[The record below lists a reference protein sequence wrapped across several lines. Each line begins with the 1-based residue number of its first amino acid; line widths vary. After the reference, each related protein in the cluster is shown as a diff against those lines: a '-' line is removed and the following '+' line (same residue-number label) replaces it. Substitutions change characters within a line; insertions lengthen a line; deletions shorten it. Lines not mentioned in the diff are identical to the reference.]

1 MLPLSYN
8 SKKQYKM
15 RKKFNL
21 SLIALALAATSF
33 TACNSGTQNTENA
46 DAVTDSVATGEIQV
60 IPVEDSKA
68 FPGAGLEIASITSE
82 KVGTD
87 SARITV
93 KYNVKNFTLTEH
105 TDDMNAEHMA
115 NSKEGQHIHFILDN
129 MPYVAL
135 YKPENTT
142 MVKLGTE
149 HYLLSFLSRSY
160 HESIK
165 EKGAAVLKHFKIDEN
180 GALSELDLPT
190 DASLFYS
197 RPKGEY
203 TGADTERLLLDFY
216 VWNTDLKDG
225 KKVKATINGTDFML
239 DNWGPY
245 EILNAPKG
253 EVTVNLSLVD
263 ENGNALSG
271 DNVSISRTVT
281 LK

>member
-1 MLPLSYN
+1 
-8 SKKQYKM
+8 M
-15 RKKFNL
+15 RKKLNL
-21 SLIALALAATSF
+21 GLMALALAATSF
-33 TACNSGTQNTENA
+33 TACNSGSKNTEN
-46 DAVTDSVATGEIQV
+46 DANAVDTVVTKEIQV
-60 IPVEDSKA
+60 VPVADSKA
-68 FPGAGLEIASITSE
+68 FPGASLGITSIISE
-82 KVGTD
+82 KVGAD

-93 KYNVKNFTLTEH
+93 KYDVKNFTLTEH
-105 TDDMNAEHMA
+105 TDDTNADHMA

-129 MPYVAL
+129 TPYAAL

-165 EKGAAVLKHFKIDEN
+165 EKGAAVLMHFKVDEN
-180 GALSELDLPT
+180 GKLSDLPLPT
-190 DASLFYS
+190 DPSLFYS

-225 KKVKATINGTDFML
+225 NKVKATINGTDFML

-253 EVTVNLSLVD
+253 ELTVNLSLVD
-263 ENGNALSG
+263 QNGNALSG
-271 DNVSISRTVT
+271 DNVSINRTVT

>member
-1 MLPLSYN
+1 
-8 SKKQYKM
+8 M
-15 RKKFNL
+15 RKKLNL
-21 SLIALALAATSF
+21 SMIALALAATSF
-33 TACNSGTQNTENA
+33 TACNSGSQNTENA
-46 DAVTDSVATGEIQV
+46 DATIDTANTQEIQV
-60 IPVEDSKA
+60 VPVADSKA
-68 FPGAGLEIASITSE
+68 FPGANLEISSITSE

-93 KYNVKNFTLTEH
+93 KYDVKNFTLTEH

-129 MPYVAL
+129 SPYVAL
-135 YKPENTT
+135 YKPENTVT
-142 MVKLGTE
+142 VKLGTE

-165 EKGAAVLKHFKIDEN
+165 EDGAAILKHFKIDEN
-180 GALSELDLPT
+180 GVLSDLALPT
-190 DASLFYS
+190 EPSLFYS
-197 RPKGEY
+197 RPKGDY

-225 KKVKATINGTDFML
+225 NKVKATINGADFML

-253 EVTVNLSLVD
+253 ELTVNLSLVD
-263 ENGNALSG
+263 QDGNALSG

>member
-1 MLPLSYN
+1 
-8 SKKQYKM
+8 M

-33 TACNSGTQNTENA
+33 TACNSGSQNAENTDA
-46 DAVTDSVATGEIQV
+46 DTVATGEIQV
-60 IPVEDSKA
+60 VPVVDSKA
-68 FPGAGLEIASITSE
+68 FPEANLEIASITSE
-82 KVGTD
+82 KVGAD

-93 KYNVKNFTLTEH
+93 KYDVKNFTLTEH
-105 TDDMNAEHMA
+105 TDDMNAGHMA

-129 MPYVAL
+129 TPYVAL
-135 YKPENTT
+135 YKPENTA

-165 EKGAAVLKHFKIDEN
+165 EEGAAVLKHFKIDEN
-180 GALSELDLPT
+180 GALSELPLPT
-190 DASLFYS
+190 EPSLFYS

-203 TGADTERLLLDFY
+203 TGADTERVLLDFY

-225 KKVKATINGTDFML
+225 NKVKATINGTDFVL

-253 EVTVNLSLVD
+253 ELTVDLSLVD
-263 ENGNALSG
+263 QNGDTLSG

>member
-1 MLPLSYN
+1 VLPLN
-8 SKKQYKM
+8 ITNKKQYKM
-15 RKKFNL
+15 RKNFNL

-33 TACNSGTQNTENA
+33 TACNSGSQSTEN
-46 DAVTDSVATGEIQV
+46 TDTDTDTVATGEIQV
-60 IPVEDSKA
+60 VPVVDSKA
-68 FPGAGLEIASITSE
+68 FPGANLEISSITSE

-93 KYNVKNFTLTEH
+93 KYDVKNFTLTEH
-105 TDDMNAEHMA
+105 TDDMNAGHMA
-115 NSKEGQHIHFILDN
+115 NYKEGQHIHFILDN

-135 YKPENTT
+135 YKPKNTA

-165 EKGAAVLKHFKIDEN
+165 EKGAAVLKHFKVDEN

-190 DASLFYS
+190 DPSLFYS

-203 TGADTERLLLDFY
+203 TGADADRLLLDFY

-225 KKVKATINGTDFML
+225 NKVKATVNGTDFML

-245 EILNAPKG
+245 EIVNAPKG
-253 EVTVNLSLVD
+253 EVTVDLALVD

-271 DNVSISRTVT
+271 DNVSIRRTVT

>member
-1 MLPLSYN
+1 MM
-8 SKKQYKM
+8 KKNL
-15 RKKFNL
+15 NL

-33 TACNSGTQNTENA
+33 TACNSGSQNAENNTDAADTAATQ
-46 DAVTDSVATGEIQV
+46 EIQV
-60 IPVEDSKA
+60 VPVADSKA
-68 FPGAGLEIASITSE
+68 FPGATLGISSITSE

-93 KYNVKNFTLTEH
+93 KYDVKNYTLTEH
-105 TDDMNAEHMA
+105 TDDMNADHMA

-129 MPYVAL
+129 KPYAAL
-135 YKPENTT
+135 YKPENTA

-165 EKGAAVLKHFKIDEN
+165 EEGAAVLKHFKIDEN
-180 GALSELDLPT
+180 GTLSDLPLPT
-190 DASLFYS
+190 EPSLFYS

-203 TGADTERLLLDFY
+203 TGADTERVLLDFY

-225 KKVKATINGTDFML
+225 NKVKATINGTDFVL

-253 EVTVNLSLVD
+253 ELTVDLSLVD
-263 ENGNALSG
+263 QNGDTLSG